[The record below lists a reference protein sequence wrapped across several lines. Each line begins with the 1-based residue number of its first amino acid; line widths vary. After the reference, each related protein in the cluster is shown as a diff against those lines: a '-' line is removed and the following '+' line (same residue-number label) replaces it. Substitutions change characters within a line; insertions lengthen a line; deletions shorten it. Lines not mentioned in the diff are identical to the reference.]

1 MLQKS
6 FTFKLEPV
14 RALREQVEKQAQEA
28 LAHELELERRSQAD
42 VAEAAVRVEL
52 ARAAGVPDEGAAV
65 TGHDLLAHQAYV
77 ERVERE
83 KTVAEEGLAAQER
96 QVDAGRS
103 RLVEASREHEVLVR
117 LKQRRRTEH
126 DQELA
131 RAQGAALDEIA
142 ITRHLRRSLEAA

>member
-1 MLQKS
+1 MSKS

-28 LAHELELERRSQAD
+28 LAHELELERRHQAG
-42 VAEAAVRVEL
+42 VAEAALRVEL

-65 TGHDLLAHQAYV
+65 TGRDMFAHQAYV

-83 KTVAEEGLAAQER
+83 KAVAEEGLAAQGR

-103 RLVEASREHEVLVR
+103 RLVEASRDHEVLVR
-117 LKQRRRTEH
+117 LKQRRRSEH
-126 DQELA
+126 EQELA
-131 RAQGAALDEIA
+131 RAQGAVLDEIA
-142 ITRHLRRSLEAA
+142 ITRHLRRTLEAA

>member
-1 MLQKS
+1 MQKS

-28 LAHELELERRSQAD
+28 LAHELELERRHQAD
-42 VAEAAVRVEL
+42 VAEAAQRVEL
-52 ARAAGVPDEGAAV
+52 ARAAGVPDEGTAV
-65 TGHDLLAHQAYV
+65 TGRDLLAHQAYV

-83 KTVAEEGLAAQER
+83 KAVAEEGLAVQER

-117 LKQRRRTEH
+117 LKQRRRIEH